1 MKKLFAI
8 IGISVM
14 SFCAFLGGTKQK
26 TYALYAEPETS
37 QTSEQTISSETSQEP
52 IDIDKETEQVISNTA
67 KDVIEVIKTIF
78 NQPIVIGGVS
88 TTLGMLVVFIFGKL
102 FGNYLSKRNNKYDKK
117 IAELLK
123 KIGISEQ
130 AIETLKGE
138 LEKLEPI
145 IKEIIANTKN
155 IKVKEKLL
163 EMYEPKKELVE
174 QQVIETKEIIENLE
188 KNNQEAIKELL
199 EK

>member
-37 QTSEQTISSETSQEP
+37 QTSEQTISSETNQEP

-88 TTLGMLVVFIFGKL
+88 TTLGVLVVFIFGKL

-123 KIGISEQ
+123 QIGISEQ

-138 LEKLEPI
+138 LDKLEPI

-155 IKVKEKLL
+155 IKVKEKLIQ
-163 EMYEPKKELVE
+163 MYSEEKAIVE
-174 QQVIETKEIIENLE
+174 KVAEEEKEIIVTVE
-188 KNNQEAIKELL
+188 KNNQDAIKELL

>member
-88 TTLGMLVVFIFGKL
+88 TTLGVLCQL
-102 FGNYLSKRNNKYDKK
+102 CCS
-117 IAELLK
+117 
-123 KIGISEQ
+123 
-130 AIETLKGE
+130 
-138 LEKLEPI
+138 
-145 IKEIIANTKN
+145 
-155 IKVKEKLL
+155 
-163 EMYEPKKELVE
+163 
-174 QQVIETKEIIENLE
+174 
-188 KNNQEAIKELL
+188 
-199 EK
+199 

>member
-26 TYALYAEPETS
+26 TYALYAEQETS
-37 QTSEQTISSETSQEP
+37 QTSEQPSSSETSQEP

-88 TTLGMLVVFIFGKL
+88 TTLGVLVVFIFGKL

-123 KIGISEQ
+123 QIGISEQ

-138 LEKLEPI
+138 LDKLEPI

-174 QQVIETKEIIENLE
+174 QQVIETKEIIENLG
-188 KNNQEAIKELL
+188 KNNQDAIKELL

>member
-174 QQVIETKEIIENLE
+174 QQVIETKEIIEKLE
-188 KNNQEAIKELL
+188 KNNQDTIKELL

>member
-88 TTLGMLVVFIFGKL
+88 TTLGVLVVFIFGKL

-117 IAELLK
+117 ITELLK

-138 LEKLEPI
+138 LDKLEPI
-145 IKEIIANTKN
+145 IKEIISNTKN
-155 IKVKEKLL
+155 IKVKEKLIQ
-163 EMYEPKKELVE
+163 MYNEEKAIVE
-174 QQVIETKEIIENLE
+174 KVAAEEKEIIVTVE
-188 KNNQEAIKELL
+188 KNNQDAIKELL

>member
-88 TTLGMLVVFIFGKL
+88 TTLGVLVVFIFGKL

-123 KIGISEQ
+123 QIGISEQ

-138 LEKLEPI
+138 LDKLEPI

-174 QQVIETKEIIENLE
+174 QQVIEKKEIIENLE
-188 KNNQEAIKELL
+188 KNNQDAIKELL

>member
-14 SFCAFLGGTKQK
+14 SFCAFLGGIKQK

-37 QTSEQTISSETSQEP
+37 QTSEQTSSSETSQEP

-88 TTLGMLVVFIFGKL
+88 TTLGVLVVFIFGKL

-138 LEKLEPI
+138 LDKLEPI

-155 IKVKEKLL
+155 IKVKEKLIQ
-163 EMYEPKKELVE
+163 MYSEEKAIVEKVAEEEKELIVT
-174 QQVIETKEIIENLE
+174 VE
-188 KNNQEAIKELL
+188 KNNQDAIKELL

>member
-14 SFCAFLGGTKQK
+14 SFCAFLGCTKQK

-88 TTLGMLVVFIFGKL
+88 TTLGVLVVFIFGKL

-123 KIGISEQ
+123 QIGISEQ

-138 LEKLEPI
+138 LDKLEPI

-174 QQVIETKEIIENLE
+174 QQVIETKEIIEKLE
-188 KNNQEAIKELL
+188 KNNQDTIKELL

>member
-88 TTLGMLVVFIFGKL
+88 TTLGVLVVFIFGKL

-123 KIGISEQ
+123 QIGISEQ

-138 LEKLEPI
+138 LDKLEPI

-174 QQVIETKEIIENLE
+174 QQVIETKEIIEKLE
-188 KNNQEAIKELL
+188 KNNQDTIKELL